1 MPRQSCYVKGPIE
14 EQGPYYFDLRYFQ
27 QFIFLKPFL
36 PWPVSFD
43 AQAGY
48 YYLLYRFHPWLSVS
62 SITTSATQ
70 WICFKERQTRLTNNK
85 RFVRI
90 FYFFFSFID
99 KFLITK
105 PTRFLTEE
113 LILHP
118 SKHFCTAVGIY
129 TQLGLQSS
137 FTRAVYGLGAP
148 KWEITSHKYWH
159 KSTKT
164 GAQKLLPPGWHGAA
178 VGSTVTSPQKVPGS
192 YPNWSF
198 PVLSLH
204 VSHVPARDWSWS
216 DSST

>member
-1 MPRQSCYVKGPIE
+1 MHRQDIIICYITFTHGFPLV
-14 EQGPYYFDLRYFQ
+14 QSLLQLRSEY
-27 QFIFLKPFL
+27 
-36 PWPVSFD
+36 VSRKD
-43 AQAGY
+43 KQDWQIIRG
-48 YYLLYRFHPWLSVS
+48 LLGFSV
-62 SITTSATQ
+62 
-70 WICFKERQTRLTNNK
+70 
-85 RFVRI
+85 
-90 FYFFFSFID
+90 FFSFID

-148 KWEITSHKYWH
+148 KWEITGHTYWH

-164 GAQKLLPPGWHGAA
+164 SAQKLLPPGWHGAA

-204 VSHVPARDWSWS
+204 VSHVPARDWSWR